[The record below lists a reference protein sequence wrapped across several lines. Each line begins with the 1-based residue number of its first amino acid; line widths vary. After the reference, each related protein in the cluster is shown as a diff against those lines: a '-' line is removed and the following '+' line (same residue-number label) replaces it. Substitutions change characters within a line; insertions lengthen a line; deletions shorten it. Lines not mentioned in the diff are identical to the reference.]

1 MEIFSQIAPLMA
13 FLEQKKTASKSVG
26 LVPTM
31 GALHTGHLAL
41 ISESRKENDL
51 TVCSIYV
58 NPAQFND
65 PDDLSRYPRTIDE
78 DKEKLR
84 TAGCDVLFNP
94 SDGEMYPEKPVIR
107 IDFGPIER
115 ILEGEFRP
123 GHFSGVAAVVSRL
136 LNIVQ
141 PAKAY
146 FGQKDFQQFKIVERL
161 VEEMKFNVL
170 LRSVPI
176 QRDADGLAM
185 SSRNT
190 RLNESQ
196 RKDAIVLYQSL
207 QLAKRKLAEGI
218 PMSSIRSEI
227 KNNFELKQS
236 VRIEYLELA
245 DASSLVLLEK
255 ATGNS
260 ILLIAGYVSEVRLID
275 NLLLDS
281 NL

>member
-1 MEIFSQIAPLMA
+1 
-13 FLEQKKTASKSVG
+13 
-26 LVPTM
+26 
-31 GALHTGHLAL
+31 
-41 ISESRKENDL
+41 
-51 TVCSIYV
+51 
-58 NPAQFND
+58 
-65 PDDLSRYPRTIDE
+65 
-78 DKEKLR
+78 
-84 TAGCDVLFNP
+84 
-94 SDGEMYPEKPVIR
+94 
-107 IDFGPIER
+107 
-115 ILEGEFRP
+115 
-123 GHFSGVAAVVSRL
+123 
-136 LNIVQ
+136 
-141 PAKAY
+141 
-146 FGQKDFQQFKIVERL
+146 
-161 VEEMKFNVL
+161 
-170 LRSVPI
+170 
-176 QRDADGLAM
+176 M